1 MEVIIGQIY
10 KHFKG
15 NMYKVI
21 CLAEDSETGKNL
33 VIYQALYGENKI
45 YARPYEMFTSLVD
58 KVKYPDVI
66 QKYRFELFD
75 TLNTM
80 APTTASQ
87 PETHIN
93 ETPKADD
100 KFENEELNINPMV
113 LEFLDAD
120 SFSDKLTILQN
131 MHGRVD
137 EQMLNTMAF
146 SMDIELGEGSLE
158 TKYSDLLNCVALR
171 EKFESSRLR

>member
-21 CLAEDSETGKNL
+21 CIAEDSETGKNL

-45 YARPYEMFTSLVD
+45 YARPYEMFTSKVD
-58 KVKYPDVI
+58 KVKYPDAV
-66 QKYRFELFD
+66 QEYRFELWD
-75 TLNTM
+75 SLSAVTPAPVPTP
-80 APTTASQ
+80 APTPA
-87 PETHIN
+87 
-93 ETPKADD
+93 TPTVNDESED
-100 KFENEELNINPMV
+100 EELNIDPMV
-113 LEFLDAD
+113 LQFLDAD

-131 MHGRVD
+131 MKDRVD
-137 EQMLNTMAF
+137 ERMLNTMAF
-146 SMDIELGEGSLE
+146 SMDLELGEGSVVS
-158 TKYSDLLNCVALR
+158 KYSDLLNCVALR

>member
-21 CLAEDSETGKNL
+21 CIAEDSETGKNL

-45 YARPYEMFTSLVD
+45 YARPYEMFISKVD
-58 KVKYPDVI
+58 KAKYPDVV
-66 QKYRFELFD
+66 QEYRFELWD
-75 TLNTM
+75 SLSAVSP
-80 APTTASQ
+80 APVPA
-87 PETHIN
+87 PAL
-93 ETPKADD
+93 TPATPAVNDESED
-100 KFENEELNINPMV
+100 EELNIDPMV
-113 LEFLDAD
+113 LQFLDAD

-131 MHGRVD
+131 MKDHVD
-137 EQMLNTMAF
+137 ERMLNTMAF
-146 SMDIELGEGSLE
+146 SMDLELGEGSVAS
-158 TKYSDLLNCVALR
+158 KYSDLLNCVALR